1 MAAAAES
8 SLVTSEEAQR
18 STDVL
23 ATVSDWNDGREVYE
37 LELLGEGVHYSPS
50 HDKGTATLLKDGT
63 LHRGA
68 TPPRKLSKFEAEL
81 TGKDPDRWV
90 LSDIHRQKRQEAQV
104 RVCMTLPFLF
114 VALVLG
120 CGRPDMYATQEV
132 LLLESVLDCFTFL
145 WPFYT
150 VIKCSPLL
158 LLMLW
163 GCLHASCNS

>member
-1 MAAAAES
+1 MYSDEFLLVADGCCILDVLPVQTRGASMAAAAES

-23 ATVSDWNDGREVYE
+23 ATVSDRDADGEGYE
-37 LELLGEGVHYSPS
+37 LEMLGEEVHYSPS
-50 HDKGTATLLKDGT
+50 HDKSTASLLKDGT

-68 TPPRKLSKFEAEL
+68 TAPRKLSKVEAEM

-90 LSDIHRQKRQEAQV
+90 LSDIYRQRHQEAQV

-120 CGRPDMYATQEV
+120 RG
-132 LLLESVLDCFTFL
+132 
-145 WPFYT
+145 
-150 VIKCSPLL
+150 
-158 LLMLW
+158 
-163 GCLHASCNS
+163 